1 MFIRYY
7 AKGKS
12 KIEGTPIATR
22 DMLPGGP
29 ENLTT
34 SFDLHKAREGT
45 LVLELQRASDNKA
58 VWRAGSHF
66 GIDSKRVDAEV
77 SRAVDVLLR
86 KYPPK

>member
-34 SFDLHKAREGT
+34 SFDLRKAREGT
-45 LVLELQRASDNKA
+45 LVLEMQRATDNKA

-66 GIDSKRVDAEV
+66 AIDSKRVDAEV